1 MKQCPQV
8 PEEPYQILSIQAKTS
23 YQAFFHVY
31 SAISAWPRVRQKPW
45 TDDYTGKSG
54 SERLFTCINCV
65 SDIGYELN
73 KRPEPSIIQVRLK
86 ESDIFTCT
94 FYISDMSNDSGKGLR
109 TVDYTGKIGRKR
121 LFTCTNSIFGMSWES
136 SESPGMTIFNLW
148 IIRLTLSGMRAIGG
162 RDHL

>member
-1 MKQCPQV
+1 M
-8 PEEPYQILSIQAKTS
+8 YILRFLHGHESGK
-23 YQAFFHVY
+23 
-31 SAISAWPRVRQKPW
+31 KPW

-54 SERLFTCINCV
+54 RERLFTCINCV

-73 KRPEPSIIQVRLK
+73 KRPETVDYTGKIERK
-86 ESDIFTCT
+86 RYFTCT
-94 FYISDMSNDSGKGLR
+94 FCISGMSHDFSKGLR

-148 IIRLTLSGMRAIGG
+148 LIRLTLSGMRAIRGQG
-162 RDHL
+162 SFIAKLSGQERRRDMHPTKS